1 MHSRTVATWILFVGA
16 MLLAVATVVH
26 AEPPPRPGT
35 VVSIRNLDRY
45 ESFLSPAMQWVVDR
59 GYTMRV
65 VAPRPI
71 AHPPAVI
78 AATEKYAGDTELA
91 ADGSHLLNHVAGLP
105 FPGVDS
111 TDPTLATK
119 LMFNFASA
127 INHDDSDIRNFH
139 CDTGS
144 VGDDGD
150 AMIVER
156 HFLID
161 HIRRLYFSGRTE
173 VEPLPTLPNRDRVR
187 FKEALYPLIEPFD
200 LKGVGFTMN
209 RYLDH
214 KRQDD
219 TWLYVPQLRRVRR
232 LSSAQRSDALFGQ
245 DTDQDSYEGYQGNI
259 AWMDWK
265 YLGETTILAS
275 MHSENMPVK
284 WAPASAEFMHDDVWE
299 PRKVWIIA
307 GISRLPQYA
316 YSHRIIYLDQEI
328 HRIPYTEMYDRAGEL
343 WKMWVNNYRFAPET
357 IPGASQHFD
366 WDVAFR
372 PSITMVD
379 LQLEHATSCAMPS
392 PEFPGE
398 QGWYINAGES
408 EGTNENFFDLSALL
422 SSGR

>member
-214 KRQDD
+214 KRQGVCGVC
-219 TWLYVPQLRRVRR
+219 L
-232 LSSAQRSDALFGQ
+232 
-245 DTDQDSYEGYQGNI
+245 
-259 AWMDWK
+259 
-265 YLGETTILAS
+265 
-275 MHSENMPVK
+275 
-284 WAPASAEFMHDDVWE
+284 
-299 PRKVWIIA
+299 
-307 GISRLPQYA
+307 
-316 YSHRIIYLDQEI
+316 
-328 HRIPYTEMYDRAGEL
+328 
-343 WKMWVNNYRFAPET
+343 
-357 IPGASQHFD
+357 
-366 WDVAFR
+366 R
-372 PSITMVD
+372 PSVPTLCSD
-379 LQLEHATSCAMPS
+379 RTPTKTATKGTKATS
-392 PEFPGE
+392 PGWI
-398 QGWYINAGES
+398 GSTWARRRS
-408 EGTNENFFDLSALL
+408 WRACTRRTCL
-422 SSGR
+422 